1 MFELFTNI
9 VMLVFMVY
17 TFFTH
22 VLEANI
28 PKKYASNPYNL
39 MPDVWPKIIIGLIVL
54 CLIINIIKII
64 RKNKG
69 NPEFTLSAFAKNS
82 VAFFK
87 SKMFLGMVILAAAA
101 ILIETLGFVVTTFL
115 ILFFYGLLLGEKNIV
130 RLLIVSVVLSLA
142 LHIIFS
148 GLLDVTLP
156 RGTVPFLRNFALWLE
171 NLV

>member
-39 MPDVWPKIIIGLIVL
+39 MPDVWPKIIISLIVL

-82 VAFFK
+82 VTFFK
-87 SKMFLGMVILAAAA
+87 SKMFLGMIILAAAA
-101 ILIETLGFVVTTFL
+101 LLIETLGFVVTTFL